1 MTFDVCLA
9 CGETAVEERVA
20 SVTVERLNRK
30 VTITD
35 RHMCCKACGNV
46 SYRGDQITA
55 HELAVANAIR
65 GEDGL
70 LTAAE
75 LSLVRS
81 KYGLRQT
88 DMEQILSTGPKTWTR
103 WERGKVVQSKS
114 TDKLIRA
121 ISEDPYLARDMMLQA
136 GVVNPEA
143 EAVFAQIER
152 DHRMIVEARFRARLG
167 SGADVDSLVEIATE
181 GAFEALREVRVRTR
195 KGEMA
200 A

>member
-35 RHMCCKACGNV
+35 RHMCCTACGNV

-65 GEDGL
+65 DEDGL

-181 GAFEALREVRVRTR
+181 GAFEALHEVRVRTR